1 MKRIGIAQGFGISF
15 AIDGRPVSHGK
26 SDAEALR
33 ILAGWLEENPSH
45 EHHEDV
51 KRWLSAKQKEL
62 AESEARDAS
71 FKETHPS

>member
-15 AIDGRPVSHGK
+15 ATDGRPISHGK
-26 SDAEALR
+26 RDAEALR

-51 KRWLSAKQKEL
+51 KRWLSVKQKEL
-62 AESEARDAS
+62 AESDAPDGIV
-71 FKETHPS
+71 KETHPR

>member
-15 AIDGRPVSHGK
+15 TNDGRPISHGK
-26 SDAEALR
+26 CDAEALR

-51 KRWLSAKQKEL
+51 KTLSSRMRGHGEVNNTPAVM
-62 AESEARDAS
+62 S
-71 FKETHPS
+71 